1 MIYQMAHCVFF
12 LFFGSLTL
20 LNIEMRDQLGVSGGG
35 GSVKFLG
42 VCVLPISHLL
52 YCTGCAASDGRHRIV
67 ELRFG
72 IDGEKRMEK
81 RL

>member
-35 GSVKFLG
+35 GGGCEISWSVCIAYLSPS
-42 VCVLPISHLL
+42 VLHWMCSL
-52 YCTGCAASDGRHRIV
+52 
-67 ELRFG
+67 
-72 IDGEKRMEK
+72 
-81 RL
+81 